1 MAPVAVAE
9 ESKACTVFARSEA
22 HDNVRI
28 VIGKNIENKHRLSSS
43 DV

>member
-1 MAPVAVAE
+1 MLTRPVTVAE

-22 HDNVRI
+22 GTVGSNPTQ
-28 VIGKNIENKHRLSSS
+28 GM